1 MTGGSGAAGLEG
13 ACGAP
18 EAKAEAPGRRS
29 SLLRMPAGYT
39 QGRGQGRAAARS
51 PKEGREG
58 SEGCQPEGE
67 PRGRRQPG
75 GCSGRGVRSAAPEGE
90 RNLRSGGAGP
100 RPEDGGRGGQR
111 GGKATAGGGGGRGL
125 RRAAPV
131 GLREFSTK
139 ARSARAA
146 KVQPASA
153 HPGPT

>member
-1 MTGGSGAAGLEG
+1 MTGGFGAAGLEG

-111 GGKATAGGGGGRGL
+111 GGEGDGGGRRQAG
-125 RRAAPV
+125 PP
-131 GLREFSTK
+131 
-139 ARSARAA
+139 ARS
-146 KVQPASA
+146 PSGS
-153 HPGPT
+153 PGIFH